1 MQLQDL
7 WLGVEPAI
15 LKCISFS
22 HSNLPYLKH
31 LAICGKRVYM
41 PNIIF
46 NIPLYFTGITTY
58 IYIYIYISHPSL
70 RQRLLQLSWQSV
82 PLIYR
87 TAVTI
92 TSVLKSDYIKSI
104 YTCTYYNTII
114 VSGLL
119 PKPSAE
125 FTGWELLYLNSE
137 AHSYRIYTLKS
148 QRNKPKLTLLE
159 ILMTNM
165 NIDVICALRY

>member
-1 MQLQDL
+1 M
-7 WLGVEPAI
+7 
-15 LKCISFS
+15 
-22 HSNLPYLKH
+22 
-31 LAICGKRVYM
+31 
-41 PNIIF
+41 
-46 NIPLYFTGITTY
+46 
-58 IYIYIYISHPSL
+58 
-70 RQRLLQLSWQSV
+70 
-82 PLIYR
+82 
-87 TAVTI
+87 TI

-165 NIDVICALRY
+165 NIDVICALRYWVVSRIPLLASKCLFWKEFANYSWSLWRQMKPLCPLRFVLKMLRAYSKDVSVIFVCIYDVFLHSQQQKMPHL